1 MTNSAHFRAPPLS
14 RRTTARVVLADVF
27 TMSKSSRKSTA
38 YPDSSDPRQ
47 MRVTEPLESAR
58 RNRRLAAIR
67 VDRFALMTN
76 GTTYDKFDHT
86 TVARLSIFA
95 NVLPMLSTAN
105 SVLSAGPTS
114 ISRTWSSPVFTSS
127 RSRVSS
133 SARRRRENRECVRVR
148 AAYRRSPTAR
158 GDGVRIGG
166 PFRAWA
172 DGWVS
177 LVVQKTASSKN
188 AASASAQSGAAHI
201 KAARVKFRY
210 WPTEIFRVRNTP
222 TTFNLSNMDM
232 LGSSSAN
239 SGWASRA

>member
-1 MTNSAHFRAPPLS
+1 
-14 RRTTARVVLADVF
+14 
-27 TMSKSSRKSTA
+27 
-38 YPDSSDPRQ
+38 
-47 MRVTEPLESAR
+47 MRVTEPLESAQ
-58 RNRRLAAIR
+58 RNRRLATIR
-67 VDRFALMTN
+67 VDRVALMTN
-76 GTTYDKFDHT
+76 GTTFDGFDHT

-148 AAYRRSPTAR
+148 VAYRRSPTAR

-177 LVVQKTASSKN
+177 LVVQKNS
-188 AASASAQSGAAHI
+188 I
-201 KAARVKFRY
+201 VKERCECFCTNWGRSY
-210 WPTEIFRVRNTP
+210 RGRTCKVSVLADGD
-222 TTFNLSNMDM
+222 LSRPEHADDFQPVQYGHVGFVLSQLRM
-232 LGSSSAN
+232 GQ
-239 SGWASRA
+239 